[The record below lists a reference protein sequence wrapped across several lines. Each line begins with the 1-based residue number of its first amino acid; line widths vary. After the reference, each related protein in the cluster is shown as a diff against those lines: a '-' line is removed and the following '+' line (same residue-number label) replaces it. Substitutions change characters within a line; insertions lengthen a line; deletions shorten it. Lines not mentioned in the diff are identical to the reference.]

1 MKKFTSHFKLHAAS
15 CLLHTDYYLL
25 WSFLILLALF
35 SLVSCEEDFDLN
47 APYKDITVVYGLVD
61 PSEDTIFLKI
71 NKAFLGDGDVLQ
83 MARIEDSSVYVNGL
97 QAVVE
102 EWENGTFMKSY
113 TLDTINITN
122 KEEGTFYNPYQIIYY
137 TPFEPVFSRSYI
149 LKVNVN
155 GKAVTGTT
163 NLVNDFAVSKPS
175 AGSKFIQFRKD
186 TEGSVD
192 WESAKNGK
200 RYEVVI
206 RFKYKEVFLS
216 TPDTLY
222 TYVDWYMG
230 TKKSVTDKGG
240 EDMTV
245 VYNNNG
251 FYTLLGDQI
260 PYEDPTK
267 EADVKERYT
276 NDVDFLIS
284 VAGTD
289 LNTYMEVN
297 EPSNSIVQDRPDFTN
312 LSNGLGIFSTRY
324 RIVRTKK
331 IHPETLE
338 TIQTDLPQLKFI
350 Y

>member
-1 MKKFTSHFKLHAAS
+1 MKPIRHSCPLPTAY
-15 CLLHTDYYLL
+15 CLLLTVLL
-25 WSFLILLALF
+25 LSPFLIT
-35 SLVSCEEDFDLN
+35 SCEENFDLN

-61 PSEDTIFLKI
+61 PAEDTIFLKI

-83 MARIEDSSVYVNGL
+83 MAKIEDSSVYVNGL
-97 QAVVE
+97 SAVVE

-113 TLDTINITN
+113 TFDTINITN

-137 TPFEPVFSRSYI
+137 TPFKPVFARSYV
-149 LKVNVN
+149 LKINVN
-155 GKAVTGTT
+155 GKEVTGTT

-186 TEGSVD
+186 TESSVE

-206 RFKYKEVFLS
+206 RFKYKEVLLS
-216 TPDTLY
+216 TPDTVY
-222 TYVDWYMG
+222 KYVDWYMG

-240 EDMTV
+240 EDMSV
-245 VYNNNG
+245 AYNNNG
-251 FYTLLGDQI
+251 FYTLIGDQI
-260 PYEDPTK
+260 PYEDPVK

-324 RIVRTKK
+324 RSVRTKK

-338 TIQTDLPQLKFI
+338 TIQTDLPQLKFV